1 MRNLTEA
8 EEKFL
13 NHDWVNDKKWKLYLS
28 NLYPSPSINNIEK
41 YKKKYFQ
48 KNIDKNLDLSTKFDQ
63 MKQENPDNSNYQNF
77 YSHNNN
83 YYNYSGKLPF
93 LIFFYFIFVLCFS
106 VFYFIILSL
115 NLSLYKKIGTYVSF
129 SYLFSFI
136 GLLYLEYKTKKQN
149 FSLLQYFSSEKGQY
163 LSYSIILFFIKDA
176 ILIFLPI
183 FLTLLINSFII
194 FKQIKSLFPSI
205 IQKNHYV
212 NKVVSLLDENMLN
225 TYMMRANI
233 EIYNLVFIII
243 CLFFKRA
250 SLLNLII
257 YLHFFKL
264 KYSSSDAYFHACFS
278 KNGEIIRQYLSHPK
292 VPKIFL
298 NIFNKLSHYFNVYL
312 RYRRR

>member
-13 NHDWVNDKKWKLYLS
+13 NHDWVNDEKWKLYLS

-48 KNIDKNLDLSTKFDQ
+48 KNIDKNLDTNINFDQ
-63 MKQENPDNSNYQNF
+63 IKQENQDTSNFQNF
-77 YSHNNN
+77 YSYNNTN
-83 YYNYSGKLPF
+83 YYGKLPI

-115 NLSLYKKIGTYVSF
+115 NLNLYKRFGTFVSF
-129 SYLFSFI
+129 SYLLSFI
-136 GLLYLEYKTKKQN
+136 GLLYLDYKTQKQN
-149 FSLLQYFSSEKGQY
+149 FSLLQFFSSEKGQY
-163 LSYSIILFFIKDA
+163 LSYSVILFFIKDA

-183 FLTLLINSFII
+183 FLTLLINSYLI
-194 FKQIKSLFPSI
+194 FKQIKLSLPPL

-212 NKVVSLLDENMLN
+212 NKIVSLLDENILN

-233 EIYNLVFIII
+233 EIYNLLFIII

-257 YLHFFKL
+257 YVHFFKL
-264 KYSSSDAYFHACFS
+264 KYSSADPYFHACFS
-278 KNGEIIRQYLSHPK
+278 KNGEMIRQYLSHPK
-292 VPKIFL
+292 VPRIFL
-298 NIFNKLSHYFNVYL
+298 NIFNKMSHYFNVYL
-312 RYRRR
+312 SYRRR